1 MLFGCSEDLFDE
13 QINNSKFKVNYVDSK
28 GLKKNVELL
37 KSLKKERLIDSNIS
51 GRIINDP
58 INNFSIDTDFVKHLQ
73 GENFDSYTF
82 NIIEKEENYLDNLV
96 LMSQNDGSYMPYVMR
111 YSFTEQD
118 KQALITGSPIDFTN
132 KGKVLLLN
140 DYNIV
145 SSALG
150 RLMYQEECNMTSTW
164 EEVVTISHDPN
175 QCDCYGPDYVTYSH
189 VLVGSMTCDGGGGGS
204 ELDDVATSPHGGGGT
219 QTFPDTPCG
228 RMQKKSNGTAFKEKF
243 KDLNKSTN
251 FNKRFETGYYE
262 KADGSFNFM
271 TGLDISK
278 KRTLNFPLGLTSFMH
293 IHMNNVQVED
303 EDGNPYTEYSTK
315 MLSPA
320 DVGALISAAGNSIAG
335 GLSPYD
341 AYGVM
346 LSSEGV
352 FSIGLTDTDIAMSS
366 TLKKL
371 MDKEYTDNVKEIFKN
386 TSANSLQ
393 RKKDLQIMLLKLLK
407 KNGFGDK
414 VVLFEA
420 EVITEP
426 GQVLPTIN
434 WIKKTLNTDGML
446 IEEPC

>member
-1 MLFGCSEDLFDE
+1 
-13 QINNSKFKVNYVDSK
+13 
-28 GLKKNVELL
+28 
-37 KSLKKERLIDSNIS
+37 
-51 GRIINDP
+51 
-58 INNFSIDTDFVKHLQ
+58 
-73 GENFDSYTF
+73 
-82 NIIEKEENYLDNLV
+82 
-96 LMSQNDGSYMPYVMR
+96 
-111 YSFTEQD
+111 
-118 KQALITGSPIDFTN
+118 
-132 KGKVLLLN
+132 
-140 DYNIV
+140 
-145 SSALG
+145 
-150 RLMYQEECNMTSTW
+150 
-164 EEVVTISHDPN
+164 
-175 QCDCYGPDYVTYSH
+175 
-189 VLVGSMTCDGGGGGS
+189 MTCDGGGGGS

-352 FSIGLTDTDIAMSS
+352 FSIGLTDTDVAMLS